1 MSGPVSGNSR
11 VPWPMTTGQTSRVS
25 SSTSWLA
32 RSQGVYG
39 AQGVS
44 DARVR
49 PVPWI
54 RLAVV
59 VGVASPLACGGLEL
73 VGAGFPGQQDQRGQH
88 GQRQQAGDSDREGA
102 QDR

>member
-1 MSGPVSGNSR
+1 MT
-11 VPWPMTTGQTSRVS
+11 WPR
-25 SSTSWLA
+25 SWRRPRPDCLPLA
-32 RSQGVYG
+32 TLAGVYG

-59 VGVASPLACGGLEL
+59 VGVGVASPLACGGLAL
-73 VGAGFPGQQDQRGQH
+73 VGAAWIGPLN
-88 GQRQQAGDSDREGA
+88 QAMVTSA
-102 QDR
+102 AAVMPAINPA